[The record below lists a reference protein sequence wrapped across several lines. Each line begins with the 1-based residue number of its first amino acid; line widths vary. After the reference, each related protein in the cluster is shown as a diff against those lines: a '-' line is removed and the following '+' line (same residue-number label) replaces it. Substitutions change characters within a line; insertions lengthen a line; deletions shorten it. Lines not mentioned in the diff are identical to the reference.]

1 MSKKSRL
8 ISLLALVSIFGSVS
22 SCSKIKN
29 TSSSTSSSMNSSSGE
44 VTPEDAFEYTI
55 DETTDEISLIDLKVD
70 GVEDLVI
77 PDTIGGRKVVN
88 TNKLTQSNK
97 MCKVKS
103 LYIGANVRLFA
114 NRGVQSEDVYAN
126 FTSNKNRS
134 TFFSSLEKIEVSAE
148 NKYYFA
154 RGNCLFRKAALPN
167 TQLVLGCNTSVI
179 PTDIANIDI
188 YVMAFAYTKLKSI
201 FIPANV
207 VKISDFAFLGN
218 RELTTF
224 VSESKNYKVVDGF
237 LVGGNVLI
245 AAPAVEY
252 PVLPSDTSI
261 NVLGGAC
268 FYGNV
273 VKKITIPSYYTE
285 KTSGYYNSWFTL
297 SDLEE
302 ITFETGSKIKTVYD
316 SFIGCKNL
324 KELVL
329 PENTTKV
336 TSLKE
341 CTNLKSVKFPNSF
354 TSLDFQNAYYYFE
367 GCTSLENLI
376 FDSNNANY
384 KYENEALLM
393 YNKNN
398 SSWHLALCLS
408 KKETYTIASTGTTI
422 KTIYDRAFLSEFFT
436 SKNLIIPGI
445 FGYNSYSNGPFRNL
459 KLDSVTFEEDNS
471 SGGSSVRLFYNCEIN
486 DAYIPKALASNPFD
500 PDCIVKNFH
509 IAEGSPYKY
518 ENGFFSKLINKI
530 NNRYTLYNYFG
541 DSDNIVIPSYIGS
554 FNNTVFKNKKIK
566 SVTMPSSISMT
577 TGNSN
582 FFGCSELEQV
592 IFNEPSNVYAIGASS
607 FYNCINLKQI
617 EIPTSVTAIYAQ
629 AFKNSGLENIDFK
642 EGRVSAMN
650 VENSAFEGCK
660 NLKTLK
666 LPIIYKFKGTAMFK
680 DSAIE
685 TLEITYDQSITTVWE
700 EQTNG
705 YVFSGSNIQKIIFN
719 GTLAQLKSYF
729 SSKTNFTN
737 NVNSMNTRLKEIE
750 VTDTSTIAGRKT
762 YTTDEII
769 ANW

>member
-44 VTPEDAFEYTI
+44 VTPEECFEYTI

-70 GVEDLVI
+70 SVENLVI

-103 LYIGANVRLFA
+103 LYIGANVKIFA
-114 NRGVQSEDVYAN
+114 NRGVQAYDVAAN
-126 FTSNKNRS
+126 FTDNKNRS
-134 TFFSSLEKIEVSAE
+134 TFFSSLEKIEVSSE

-154 RGNCLFRKAALPN
+154 RGNCLFRKVSTPN
-167 TQLVLGCNTSVI
+167 TQLVLGCNNSVI
-179 PTDIANIDI
+179 PTDIANIHI

-207 VKISDFAFLGN
+207 VQIDDFAFLGN

-237 LVGGNVLI
+237 LVEGNVLL

-252 PVLPSDTSI
+252 PVLPSDTNI

-285 KTSGYYNSWFTL
+285 ITSGYYNSWFTL

-302 ITFETGSKIKTVYD
+302 ITFEAGSKIKVVYQ

-329 PENTTKV
+329 PENTTAV
-336 TSLKE
+336 TNLNE

-354 TSLDFQNAYYYFE
+354 TSLNFQNAYYYFE
-367 GCTSLENLI
+367 GCTSLETLI
-376 FDSNNANY
+376 FDSNNSNY

-398 SSWHLALCLS
+398 PGWYLALCLS
-408 KKETYTIASTGTTI
+408 KKETYTIASTGTAI
-422 KTIYDRAFLSEFFT
+422 KIIYDSAFLPEFFT

-471 SGGSSVRLFYNCEIN
+471 SGASSVRLFYNCEIN
-486 DAYIPKALASNPFD
+486 DVYIPKALASSPFNPE
-500 PDCIVKNFH
+500 CIVKNFH
-509 IAEGSPYKY
+509 IAEGSVYKY
-518 ENGFFSKLINKI
+518 EDGFFSKSGNSDKYILF
-530 NNRYTLYNYFG
+530 NYFG
-541 DSDNIVIPSYIGS
+541 DSDNIVIPSYIYT
-554 FNNTVFKNKKIK
+554 FNNNVFKGKKIK
-566 SVTMPSSISMT
+566 SVTMPSSLSMT
-577 TGNSN
+577 TGSSN
-582 FFGCSELEQV
+582 FSDCVELEQV
-592 IFNEPSNVYAIGASS
+592 IFNEPSNVYAIDSSS
-607 FYNCINLKQI
+607 FNNCINLKQI
-617 EIPTSVTAIYAQ
+617 EIPASVTSIYAQ

-642 EGRVSAMN
+642 EGRTSTMN
-650 VENSAFEGCK
+650 VESSAFEGCK

-666 LPIIYKFKGTAMFK
+666 LPIIYKFKGIAMFK

-685 TLEITYDQSITTVWE
+685 TLELTYDSKVITVWE

-729 SSKTNFTN
+729 SSKANFTN
-737 NVNSMNTRLKEIE
+737 NVNSMSTRLKEIE

-762 YTTDEII
+762 YTTDDVI

>member
-1 MSKKSRL
+1 M
-8 ISLLALVSIFGSVS
+8 
-22 SCSKIKN
+22 
-29 TSSSTSSSMNSSSGE
+29 
-44 VTPEDAFEYTI
+44 
-55 DETTDEISLIDLKVD
+55 KVD
-70 GVEDLVI
+70 DVENLVI

-103 LYIGANVRLFA
+103 LYIGANVSIFA
-114 NRGVQSEDVYAN
+114 NRGIQSEDVGAN
-126 FTSNKNRS
+126 FTDNKNRS
-134 TFFSSLEKIEVSAE
+134 TFFSSLEKIEVSSE

-154 RGNCLFRKAALPN
+154 RGNCLFRKVATPN

-179 PTDIANIDI
+179 PTDIANIHI
-188 YVMAFAYTKLKSI
+188 YTMAFAYTKLKSI

-207 VKISDFAFLGN
+207 VQISDFAFLGN

-252 PVLPSDTSI
+252 PVLPSDTNI

-302 ITFETGSKIKTVYD
+302 ITFEAGSKIKVIYS

-329 PENTTKV
+329 PENTTTV

-341 CTNLKSVKFPNSF
+341 CTNLTSVKFPNSF
-354 TSLDFQNAYYYFE
+354 NSLNFQNAYYYFE

-376 FDSNNANY
+376 FDSNNSNY

-393 YNKNN
+393 YNKNTPGWYL
-398 SSWHLALCLS
+398 SLCLS
-408 KKETYTIASTGTTI
+408 KKETYTIASTGTAI
-422 KTIYDRAFLSEFFT
+422 KIIYDNAFLPEFFT

-471 SGGSSVRLFYNCEIN
+471 SGGSSVRLFYDCEIN
-486 DAYIPKALASNPFD
+486 DVYIPKALASNPFNFN
-500 PDCIVKNFH
+500 CIVKNIH
-509 IAEGSPYKY
+509 IAEGSAYKY
-518 ENGFFSKLINKI
+518 EDGFFSKSGNSDKYILF
-530 NNRYTLYNYFG
+530 NYFG
-541 DSDNIVIPSYIGS
+541 DSDNIVIPSYIYT
-554 FNNTVFKNKKIK
+554 FNNNVFKGKKIK
-566 SVTMPSSISMT
+566 SVTMPSSLSMT
-577 TGNSN
+577 TGSSN
-582 FFGCSELEQV
+582 FSDCVELEQV
-592 IFNEPSNVYAIGASS
+592 IFNEPSNVYAIDSSS

-617 EIPTSVTAIYAQ
+617 EIPTRVTSIYAQ

-642 EGRVSAMN
+642 EGRTSTMN
-650 VENSAFEGCK
+650 VESSAFEGCK

-666 LPIIYKFKGTAMFK
+666 LPIIYKFKGIAMFK

-685 TLEITYDQSITTVWE
+685 TLELTYDSKVSTVWE

-729 SSKTNFTN
+729 SSKANFTN
-737 NVNSMNTRLKEIE
+737 NVNSMSTRLKEIE

-762 YTTDEII
+762 YTTDDVI